1 MLHTINLYCVLYR
14 ELYGENCM
22 EMTPNKHMSY
32 FMILIMTFRC
42 VYIYI
47 YIHYVYIYIYIYKNY
62 VYNCVRLHTTYMVC
76 HRLRLR
82 TRYNMLYSLCYI
94 LCIPYHM
101 HYMQHTT
108 HSSLCIIIS
117 NINLRINCILYI
129 VYHMLCTRY

>member
-1 MLHTINLYCVLYR
+1 MLYTVCHMLHTINIYCVLYR

-42 VYIYI
+42 IYI
-47 YIHYVYIYIYIYKNY
+47 
-62 VYNCVRLHTTYMVC
+62 YNCVRLHTTYMVC
-76 HRLRLR
+76 RRLH

-94 LCIPYHM
+94 LCIPYHI

-108 HSSLCIIIS
+108 HSFLCIISSKYQQYYKYIS
-117 NINLRINCILYI
+117 YI
-129 VYHMLCTRY
+129 VYNILCTGY